1 MHARDTS
8 PSSSTHATKWIQT
21 GCRVKHARQQSPS
34 LFLSGYNLISTSHH
48 SYYTSSVRGGRPRC
62 THRSEE
68 RIRFALWQIDTS
80 VRRRRT
86 RRNLFRTD
94 SMLDARSVLSNVGKK
109 ERKKEEREREKRNEE
124 RKVANN
130 DLLRIRTNRRK
141 MKLCDSAASE

>member
-68 RIRFALWQIDTS
+68 MFCFLANRRE
-80 VRRRRT
+80 RRRRT

-94 SMLDARSVLSNVGKK
+94 SMLDARSVLSNVDKK
-109 ERKKEEREREKRNEE
+109 ERKEGEREKKRG
-124 RKVANN
+124 K
-130 DLLRIRTNRRK
+130 K
-141 MKLCDSAASE
+141 SGK

>member
-48 SYYTSSVRGGRPRC
+48 SYYISSVRGGRPRC

-94 SMLDARSVLSNVGKK
+94 SMLDARSVLSNVDKK
-109 ERKKEEREREKRNEE
+109 ERKEGEREKKRG
-124 RKVANN
+124 K
-130 DLLRIRTNRRK
+130 K
-141 MKLCDSAASE
+141 SGK

>member
-1 MHARDTS
+1 M
-8 PSSSTHATKWIQT
+8 
-21 GCRVKHARQQSPS
+21 
-34 LFLSGYNLISTSHH
+34 
-48 SYYTSSVRGGRPRC
+48 RGGRPRC

-109 ERKKEEREREKRNEE
+109 REKRGGEREKKRG
-124 RKVANN
+124 K
-130 DLLRIRTNRRK
+130 K
-141 MKLCDSAASE
+141 SGK